1 MQFAHLAR
9 VESSATLTINSLVL
23 KKKAAGERVYNL
35 NAGEPIMPAPEAVI
49 EAVLK
54 AMREGKTQYPPVA
67 GIPELRSAA
76 VEWMNLKSQTEYRLE
91 QCLITCGGK
100 FGLYALFQALLN
112 PGDEVLLAAPYWVS
126 YPSLVRIFGGL
137 PKIVSTM
144 ETSGWKVTVNALEKL
159 VSPRTKIVIINNA
172 TNPTGAL
179 YNRSELKDILA
190 FAEAHDLLVIS
201 DEVYSG
207 LVYDNNEFISSGSF
221 TEYQDRVVVVESCS
235 KHFAMTGWRVGL
247 GFGPKEIIDILTTIQ
262 SQSTSGTA
270 SISQWAALA
279 AFRQAEVL
287 ASNLRAEMQRRR
299 NALVNALASAFQPAP
314 PSPPASLYLFV
325 SLKALGVDEQNS
337 AVFCERLLDQAGVA
351 LAPGAAFGQDGYV
364 RFSFGDTIHNLE
376 AGARALYTFLRK

>member
-1 MQFAHLAR
+1 MPPTRRAR
-9 VESSATLTINSLVL
+9 SITDRNS
-23 KKKAAGERVYNL
+23 
-35 NAGEPIMPAPEAVI
+35 
-49 EAVLK
+49 
-54 AMREGKTQYPPVA
+54 KTF
-67 GIPELRSAA
+67 
-76 VEWMNLKSQTEYRLE
+76 W
-91 QCLITCGGK
+91 
-100 FGLYALFQALLN
+100 
-112 PGDEVLLAAPYWVS
+112 
-126 YPSLVRIFGGL
+126 
-137 PKIVSTM
+137 
-144 ETSGWKVTVNALEKL
+144 
-159 VSPRTKIVIINNA
+159 
-172 TNPTGAL
+172 
-179 YNRSELKDILA
+179 A

-247 GFGPKEIIDILTTIQ
+247 VFGPKEIIDILTTIQ